1 MIAALSRL
9 LGLTH
14 WLMMEIQQKLLN
26 IYNAEVFRVKN
37 EKYHT
42 KFEHHIIFIA
52 GEMQQHCETEENP
65 ALQYWAPFHG

>member
-26 IYNAEVFRVKN
+26 IYNAEVSRGKN
-37 EKYHT
+37 VKYHT
-42 KFEHHIIFIA
+42 KFEV
-52 GEMQQHCETEENP
+52 
-65 ALQYWAPFHG
+65 